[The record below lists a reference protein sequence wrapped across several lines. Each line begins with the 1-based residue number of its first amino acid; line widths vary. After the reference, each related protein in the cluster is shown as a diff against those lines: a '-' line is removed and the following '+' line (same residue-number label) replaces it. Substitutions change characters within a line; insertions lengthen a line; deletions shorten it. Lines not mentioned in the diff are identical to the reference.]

1 MNRLLSSISAFMREW
16 RRCAWLKARRDA
28 IKDPFTN

>member
-1 MNRLLSSISAFMREW
+1 MNRFLSSIQAFIREW
-16 RRCAWLKARRDA
+16 RRCGWRKARIDA